1 MRTVTI
7 ESNGRIEKTAIYING
22 EQITG
27 IKELLIAIDEE
38 SNFNAIISFEDN
50 IGNVHTKQLF
60 TDDLSSLKRKD
71 PTFSMEDSEYLQSF
85 TIESNGDLQ
94 ETSLFIKDEFIE
106 GVISIL
112 IHIKV
117 DIQDSKTGF
126 LSSIFDK
133 KPKFTNT
140 MFSNEIVFRN
150 PDGTQSIETI
160 F

>member
-22 EQITG
+22 EQIAG

-94 ETSLFIKDEFIE
+94 ETSL
-106 GVISIL
+106 
-112 IHIKV
+112 
-117 DIQDSKTGF
+117 
-126 LSSIFDK
+126 
-133 KPKFTNT
+133 
-140 MFSNEIVFRN
+140 
-150 PDGTQSIETI
+150 
-160 F
+160 